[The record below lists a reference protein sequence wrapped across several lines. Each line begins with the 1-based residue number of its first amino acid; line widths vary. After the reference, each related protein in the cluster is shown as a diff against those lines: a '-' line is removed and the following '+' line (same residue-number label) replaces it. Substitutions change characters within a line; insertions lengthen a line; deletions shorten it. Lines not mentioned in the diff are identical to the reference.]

1 MYDRGFGTYNET
13 ARSFYNV
20 NPVFNPEDN
29 GRAAPQFQTQHVPI
43 FNPALTQEHMYAQA
57 EMSRQYLQ
65 TGGIVNLATRGMHAE
80 NYSLLESQAK
90 AKQYSNIMS
99 GLGRIT
105 SVASLAAGLAGPLG
119 IPLMAG
125 AYFGEQAF
133 DKYKRYYE
141 DYSTRMGN
149 IAGLRSHFSNVGG
162 GIVNPYTGVMSGMQA
177 SNLASGFASAA
188 QGAGFSEQDMYTIH
202 TMASQ
207 SGLMDGYN
215 GSVSSVTSRVA
226 TLAKVTRSIMKLGE
240 GIDQHTAMEMQR
252 LTETMEIDLG
262 KFQNLDIASKVVS
275 AARLT
280 KKSIQATNAMI
291 ESAAAASSQAGLG
304 GQMGAESAL
313 FMSRYA
319 APQFSNLSAAQQKA
333 VGGSADAYVQNLVSA
348 QVNYASRNASTLAL
362 GSYYVDPTTGQL
374 KVDTNEVAAMAYRGF
389 NPQEEYQRGMNILD
403 KDARQRLKDAGISQS
418 FVTNALQANIGRL
431 GKEAI
436 NSIDNDLQSAMSLNE
451 IVRTAADN
459 GMTYEQ
465 AAASL
470 GYSDQQA
477 SALKAFGENFGK
489 GSKFAREEDRKAYL
503 QELRTR
509 NASSAFISNS
519 QRRNTAERDAERAA
533 ANAAAARDAAF
544 ADRAREEELGIYGG
558 RRRSYT
564 DAEITGA
571 LFGEYDVISGRGGLG
586 AANREGQYRF
596 GTYSG
601 RREKDIGR
609 GLFSRMYYG
618 GEQGK
623 GFGLSASVADRAV
636 GKEVLSKI
644 YRDDFYG
651 SGTSVTNEGI
661 FGQDNSIMARIAQGT
676 AFSTDNLNTLH
687 SGKDAIGA
695 SLAEIFGKRKSLSD
709 YGNLIQN
716 EQARSVLMKYGDLDD
731 LTSDQAEQATQAL
744 ASVATSEIA
753 AFSSIGRSL
762 RTQGSRG
769 AVLSKVESGKMS
781 SVNRAAE
788 ALSRIVNSNAS
799 TNGDFKPKNNSED
812 AIQTSRA
819 KMAKRIFE
827 ELPKGTFNSE
837 AEVLQALPQILA
849 RSYGSNSN
857 TAKLLDT
864 VFSVAETAKGM
875 AQGDISLV
883 GGSTVL
889 ADIKDMTVVSL
900 DTLGEAAQAKDMYG
914 GKIVRSPW
922 DEKVSYSLK
931 KSLKLTSADFVLG
944 GAPEGDSA
952 EQISESI
959 TEKSIALANTIKGVS
974 KAKGLGGQ
982 GAAQQKV
989 ADISYRFLDFI
1000 NKLKIAG
1007 DGTLPYD
1014 SIDQAYEAFI
1024 YQSPGI
1030 EKLLRSLDPETR
1042 RGVVDFVKQQAS
1054 NVKLEGQVG
1063 EGGVLDKEK
1072 YTELVGAMARTGA
1085 GKINREAIEDFLEG
1099 SKTAVQLFGSD
1110 SKTRTEKAMETFRDL
1125 SSGRAFSREGVN
1137 TASFMKAGGG
1147 VDISKVLTALGFSE
1161 DTMDPESYEQVRELA
1176 AASFG
1181 GGNFGEKNQLKF
1193 AKQLQT
1199 MIQNGKVRSVGG
1211 VGGNES
1217 NAPVVQQAV
1226 DSLFLLQ
1233 TATAQLLTALTL
1245 PADEGKNKLSAV
1257 ANTLKSLQTPKAK

>member
-1 MYDRGFGTYNET
+1 
-13 ARSFYNV
+13 
-20 NPVFNPEDN
+20 
-29 GRAAPQFQTQHVPI
+29 
-43 FNPALTQEHMYAQA
+43 
-57 EMSRQYLQ
+57 
-65 TGGIVNLATRGMHAE
+65 
-80 NYSLLESQAK
+80 
-90 AKQYSNIMS
+90 
-99 GLGRIT
+99 
-105 SVASLAAGLAGPLG
+105 
-119 IPLMAG
+119 
-125 AYFGEQAF
+125 
-133 DKYKRYYE
+133 
-141 DYSTRMGN
+141 
-149 IAGLRSHFSNVGG
+149 
-162 GIVNPYTGVMSGMQA
+162 
-177 SNLASGFASAA
+177 
-188 QGAGFSEQDMYTIH
+188 
-202 TMASQ
+202 
-207 SGLMDGYN
+207 
-215 GSVSSVTSRVA
+215 
-226 TLAKVTRSIMKLGE
+226 
-240 GIDQHTAMEMQR
+240 
-252 LTETMEIDLG
+252 
-262 KFQNLDIASKVVS
+262 
-275 AARLT
+275 
-280 KKSIQATNAMI
+280 
-291 ESAAAASSQAGLG
+291 
-304 GQMGAESAL
+304 
-313 FMSRYA
+313 MSRYA

-436 NSIDNDLQSAMSLNE
+436 NSVDSDLQSAMSINE

-459 GMTYEQ
+459 GMSYEQ

-470 GYSDQQA
+470 GYTDQQA

-533 ANAAAARDAAF
+533 ANAAAARDAF
-544 ADRAREEELGIYGG
+544 RADRAREEELGIYGG

-609 GLFSRMYYG
+609 GFFSRIVSG
-618 GEQGK
+618 GEQGT
-623 GFGLSASVADRAV
+623 GFGLGVSVADSAV

-661 FGQDNSIMARIAQGT
+661 TGLDNSIMNRIAQGT
-676 AFSTDNLNTLH
+676 TFSTDNLNTLH
-687 SGKDAIGA
+687 SGRDAIPA
-695 SLAEIFGKRKSLSD
+695 ALREIFGKRKSLQE
-709 YGNLIQN
+709 YGGLIQN
-716 EQARSVLMKYGDLDD
+716 ERARKVLMEYGDLDD
-731 LTSDQAEQATQAL
+731 LTSEQADAATQAL
-744 ASVATSEIA
+744 ASVARSEIA

-769 AVLSKVESGKMS
+769 AVLAKVDSGKMP

-788 ALSRIVNSNAS
+788 ALSRIVDSNAS
-799 TNGDFKPKNNSED
+799 TNDDFKPKDNSEN

-819 KMAKRIFE
+819 KMAARIFR
-827 ELPKGTFNSE
+827 ELPKGTFNSVE
-837 AEVLQALPQILA
+837 EVLQALPQILA
-849 RSYGSNSN
+849 RAYGSNSN
-857 TAKLLDT
+857 TAKMLDS
-864 VFSVAETAKGM
+864 VFSVAETARGM

-900 DTLGEAAQAKDMYG
+900 DTFAEAQVAEGMYG
-914 GKIVRSPW
+914 GNIVTNPYE
-922 DEKVSYSLK
+922 EKGFSLK

-944 GAPEGDSA
+944 GAPEGASA

-974 KAKGLGGQ
+974 KAEGLGGQ
-982 GAAQQKV
+982 GVAQQKV

-1000 NKLKIAG
+1000 NTRKIANNG
-1007 DGTLPYD
+1007 RLPYD
-1014 SIDQAYEAFI
+1014 SIKQAYEVFLSE
-1024 YQSPGI
+1024 SPDI
-1030 EKLLRSLDPETR
+1030 EKLLRSLDSETR
-1042 RGVVDFVKQQAS
+1042 RGVVDFVMQQAS
-1054 NVKLEGQVG
+1054 NAKLEGQVG

-1072 YTELVGAMARTGA
+1072 YTELVGVMARTGS

-1110 SKTRTEKAMETFRDL
+1110 SDTRTKRAMDTFRRL
-1125 SSGRAFSREGVN
+1125 SSGRAFSKKDGS
-1137 TASFMKAGGG
+1137 TANFMKEGGG
-1147 VDISKVLTALGFSE
+1147 VDISNVLSALGFSP
-1161 DTMDPESYEQVRELA
+1161 DTMDEESYEQVRKLA
-1176 AASFG
+1176 ASSFG
-1181 GGNFGEKNQLKF
+1181 DGKFGQKNQLKF

-1226 DSLFLLQ
+1226 ESMLLLQ

-1245 PADEGKNKLSAV
+1245 PAEEGKNKLSAV
-1257 ANTLKSLQTPKAK
+1257 ANTLKSLQTPKKK